1 MAASF
6 QPGHMKF
13 TKSFSERQ
21 PLPQEEPGEVGPGD
35 SGPGSA
41 PLWSLFPPG
50 LSFLVCNRGG
60 SAYMTALWDQTGH
73 TCDSGSQRG
82 CLELQ

>member
-6 QPGHMKF
+6 QPGHTMF

-41 PLWSLFPPG
+41 PLRSPFPPG
-50 LSFLVCNRGG
+50 LSFLV
-60 SAYMTALWDQTGH
+60 
-73 TCDSGSQRG
+73 
-82 CLELQ
+82 